1 MNHVTLQVRRR
12 CTKQT
17 FFHGGSW
24 FFFEE
29 LEGSGWG
36 DCPYIFT
43 LSPARDSHSSFT
55 QDINEQWEPTGG
67 RESVI
72 KSWASAQKTLTF
84 ITIALYTIQIVTNLI
99 KRENIWINVAKFI
112 NFVTSSISGV
122 KQLYRRQQCHYS
134 AQFSSVLIQFT
145 YSVNFAK
152 FINYETNSILVV
164 KQLYKRQ
171 YCHYV
176 AQFSSMLIQFIWR
189 RVSILPIL
197 LIMKQIKF

>member
-1 MNHVTLQVRRR
+1 MHKADVLPRRLVVLLR
-12 CTKQT
+12 
-17 FFHGGSW
+17 GA
-24 FFFEE
+24 
-29 LEGSGWG
+29 GWG

-55 QDINEQWEPTGG
+55 PDINEQWEPTGG

-84 ITIALYTIQIVTNLI
+84 IIIALYTIQIVSNLI

-145 YSVNFAK
+145 YGVNQWCSKSAPGPYAK
-152 FINYETNSILVV
+152 ILYGPPQMKWAPTRLTCWFFWCKWRYVTIHKFCCFNYNINAW
-164 KQLYKRQ
+164 K
-171 YCHYV
+171 
-176 AQFSSMLIQFIWR
+176 
-189 RVSILPIL
+189 
-197 LIMKQIKF
+197 